1 MPKKCL
7 DAALDE
13 VRSPIRPKKTDDK
26 MTIAATIT
34 NTTSA
39 TNYTSDSNFKL
50 LTRNSHLAKCVKK
63 LTVNI
68 TQNEDLAKL
77 CMKMKAV

>member
-1 MPKKCL
+1 MPKKRL
-7 DAALDE
+7 EVALNV
-13 VRSPIRPKKTDDK
+13 VRSPIRPKKTDVK

-39 TNYTSDSNFKL
+39 NYTSDSNFKL
-50 LTRNSHLAKCVKK
+50 LTRNSYVANCVKK

-68 TQNEDLAKL
+68 TQNSA
-77 CMKMKAV
+77 

>member
-1 MPKKCL
+1 
-7 DAALDE
+7 
-13 VRSPIRPKKTDDK
+13 

-50 LTRNSHLAKCVKK
+50 LTRNSFLAKCVKK

-68 TQNEDLAKL
+68 TQNKDLA
-77 CMKMKAV
+77 

>member
-1 MPKKCL
+1 
-7 DAALDE
+7 
-13 VRSPIRPKKTDDK
+13 

-39 TNYTSDSNFKL
+39 GNYTSDSNFKL
-50 LTRNSHLAKCVKK
+50 LTCNSHLAKCVKK
-63 LTVNI
+63 LTANI

-77 CMKMKAV
+77 SMKMKAV